1 MNNRLNCEKEKFYS
15 NYDVNAFDK
24 KLKLTP
30 VLWNSIIDS
39 VVLDRNEYIILNPI
53 SFNIYP
59 SRNIYCN
66 NDKVCINNIT
76 YSYDY
81 IGLPSPISYYI
92 YNNKYNFNGICSE
105 YLYEKNSIPIKIQIQ
120 IAMNKREA
128 NEIINTADLIQ
139 KIDDMDE
146 KFQVSID
153 TVKSLGSTFI
163 TTASTLKDLIE
174 NQYPEPVAGSLEDI
188 LISVINSI
196 IYVSQAGYYNAIL
209 LEQFTTSIIEKTVL
223 KIYNSSSEYESEVYY
238 LFNSSDFIIN
248 YPDVP
253 AESVKLANQAKYFAN
268 NLKNTVNGILQNL
281 EGQTF
286 LDINDTVIQAILDA
300 GYPYDALYILNDAF
314 GNIQIKK
321 YLDSIENILTGLYYF
336 AYSVRQINRA
346 RELPKEAQ
354 NQALNEAAELIK
366 LSSQFII
373 KSLNYDNVV
382 DRIYLYNT
390 LKSSFSYRDC
400 NKDMSNN
407 VNFSKSELLFHEQ
420 LNSFKIANLVIEVN
434 GTIGNK
440 DFKAVSNNDFILE
453 LGELGLMPININ
465 AKISGVRNK
474 NNYLIQDINPM
485 FTIDSIISA
494 GNYNINTPDC
504 IIAEII
510 GCLYLKIELI
520 TSIKNPL
527 PVYTID
533 KYYK

>member
-1 MNNRLNCEKEKFYS
+1 MEQYN
-15 NYDVNAFDK
+15 
-24 KLKLTP
+24 
-30 VLWNSIIDS
+30 DS

-209 LEQFTTSIIEKTVL
+209 LEQFN
-223 KIYNSSSEYESEVYY
+223 Y
-238 LFNSSDFIIN
+238 FNHRKDCS
-248 YPDVP
+248 
-253 AESVKLANQAKYFAN
+253 
-268 NLKNTVNGILQNL
+268 KNI
-281 EGQTF
+281 
-286 LDINDTVIQAILDA
+286 
-300 GYPYDALYILNDAF
+300 
-314 GNIQIKK
+314 
-321 YLDSIENILTGLYYF
+321 
-336 AYSVRQINRA
+336 
-346 RELPKEAQ
+346 
-354 NQALNEAAELIK
+354 
-366 LSSQFII
+366 
-373 KSLNYDNVV
+373 
-382 DRIYLYNT
+382 
-390 LKSSFSYRDC
+390 
-400 NKDMSNN
+400 
-407 VNFSKSELLFHEQ
+407 
-420 LNSFKIANLVIEVN
+420 
-434 GTIGNK
+434 
-440 DFKAVSNNDFILE
+440 
-453 LGELGLMPININ
+453 
-465 AKISGVRNK
+465 
-474 NNYLIQDINPM
+474 
-485 FTIDSIISA
+485 
-494 GNYNINTPDC
+494 
-504 IIAEII
+504 
-510 GCLYLKIELI
+510 
-520 TSIKNPL
+520 
-527 PVYTID
+527 
-533 KYYK
+533 